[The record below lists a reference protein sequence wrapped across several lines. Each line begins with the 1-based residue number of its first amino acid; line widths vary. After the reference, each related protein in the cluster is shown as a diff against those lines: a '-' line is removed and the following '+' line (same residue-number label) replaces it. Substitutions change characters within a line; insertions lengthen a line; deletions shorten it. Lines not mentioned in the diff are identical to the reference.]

1 MSVIHHS
8 LAQFRKDPLI
18 AVSAHTLIIDAQRVA
33 RLHGI
38 HHLPVI
44 VEDELIGVLCT
55 CDMLH
60 EPPDT
65 LVNAVMHEPISL
77 DLEDSIDE
85 ALEMMTQHTVG
96 SVILLEGGR
105 PVGIVTRADLGA
117 PFSVTSHDPIPRC
130 ERCGI
135 RAHLRRTD
143 SGYIFCVECASDEGF
158 AQPHRLMA
166 V

>member
-1 MSVIHHS
+1 MTVIHHS
-8 LAQFRKDPLI
+8 LSQFRKDPLI
-18 AVSAHTLIIDAQRVA
+18 TVTAHTLIIDAQCLTG
-33 RLHGI
+33 LHGL
-38 HHLPVI
+38 HHLPVL
-44 VEDELIGVLCT
+44 VDEELVGVICT

-60 EPPDT
+60 ESPDT
-65 LVNAVMHEPISL
+65 LVSTVMHDPISL

-96 SVILLEGGR
+96 SIVLLEEKR
-105 PVGIVTRADLGA
+105 PVGIVTRSDLGA

-135 RAHLRRTD
+135 RAHLRRTE
-143 SGYIFCVECASDEGF
+143 SGYIFCLECASDEGF
-158 AQPHRLMA
+158 VRPRALQL